1 MEAAKVAI
9 LARLATLQRG
19 SAVITITSVEAQN
32 RFGQLLDT
40 VQREPVAIT
49 RHGRPTAFVV
59 SPQEMADV
67 LDARRRR
74 SQAVKQMQAWSAQA
88 AKRSR
93 PAAAV
98 LTDEDVNRLV
108 HEAR

>member
-1 MEAAKVAI
+1 MIKM
-9 LARLATLQRG
+9 
-19 SAVITITSVEAQN
+19 TSVEAQN
-32 RFGQLLDT
+32 QFGRLLDT
-40 VQREPVAIT
+40 AQREAVAIT

-59 SPQEMADV
+59 SPQEMEEL

-74 SQAVKQMQAWSAQA
+74 SGAVAELEEWSAEASTRAGNAVK
-88 AKRSR
+88 R
-93 PAAAV
+93 

>member
-1 MEAAKVAI
+1 MV
-9 LARLATLQRG
+9 
-19 SAVITITSVEAQN
+19 TITSVEAQN

-59 SPQEMADV
+59 SPQEMEDV

-74 SQAVKQMQAWSAQA
+74 SKAVAELEAWSAKA
-88 AKRSR
+88 TKRAK
-93 PAAAV
+93 PAASK
-98 LTDEDVNRLV
+98 LTDEDVTRLV
-108 HEAR
+108 HKAR

>member
-1 MEAAKVAI
+1 MIKM
-9 LARLATLQRG
+9 T
-19 SAVITITSVEAQN
+19 SAEAQN

-40 VQREPVAIT
+40 AQRETVTIT
-49 RHGRPTAFVV
+49 RHGRPAAFLV
-59 SPQEMADV
+59 SPREMEEL

-74 SQAVKQMQAWSAQA
+74 SRAVSDLEKWSAKA
-88 AKRSR
+88 GKRATEASGK
-93 PAAAV
+93 